1 MRTSSGRENRAGVPL
16 LVFAAGSLKKGG
28 GGIAE
33 LSRQVFATLLEMRRE
48 NQLDLELHVL
58 DDPGPAFDDEL
69 FQLQDPPAMRWY
81 AGNRLKFSTGL
92 LRLRPRVFLFD
103 HVGLARLQGLIS
115 GILTRPYLLL
125 IHGVEIW
132 NNRRSDYHRTARRA
146 ALLIANSEYTARK
159 AQLHYPD
166 LPEIAVCWPG
176 KDGPAE
182 HDTNTEARFDT
193 LGPHAML
200 IVGRLDAQQRHKGH
214 DQLIEAMPLVLKQVP
229 DAQLVIAGGG
239 SDRDRLESKAR
250 DAGVADS
257 VLFAGRVEQ
266 AELQELYARCALF
279 AMPSDG
285 DGFGLV
291 FLEAMMNRLPC
302 VGLAQGAAAEIFED
316 GASGAL
322 VDRDDIPAMANRLS
336 GLLWDASRRQGLKE
350 AGYRRYCSKFTAKH
364 HSARLRSALAKQ
376 LDL

>member
-1 MRTSSGRENRAGVPL
+1 MRTSFGRENRAGVPL

-33 LSRQVFATLLEMRRE
+33 LSRQVLATLLEMSRE
-48 NQLDLELHVL
+48 NRLDLELHVL
-58 DDPGPAFDDEL
+58 DDPGPAIGDEL
-69 FQLQDPPAMRWY
+69 FQLQDPPVMRWY

-103 HVGLARLQGLIS
+103 HVGLARLQGLIP
-115 GILTRPYLLL
+115 GILARPYLLL
-125 IHGVEIW
+125 IHSVEIW
-132 NNRRSDYHRTARRA
+132 NNHRSDYHRTARRA

-159 AQLHYPD
+159 ARLHYPD

-176 KDGPAE
+176 KDKPVE
-182 HDTNTEARFDT
+182 RDTNTEARFDM

-316 GASGAL
+316 GASGVL
-322 VDRDDIPAMANRLS
+322 VDRDDIPAMANWLS
-336 GLLWDASRRQGLKE
+336 GLLSDALRRQELGE
-350 AGYRRYCSKFTAKH
+350 AGYRRYCSQFTAKH